1 MNLTILKRLNT
12 LKIIQGR
19 QTSMTTSRLYSVLS
33 IILYILLFYSIFDVY
48 YTSPLVHRGTY
59 DRPSVPGLVKTVVFI
74 VADGLRYDKLFT
86 EEMEDTPT
94 LRKLMRTEGLWGF
107 SHTRVPTESRPGHV
121 AMFAGFYEDVASITK
136 GWQANAVEFDSIF
149 NRSYRAFAWGGPDV
163 VPMLQPINRAGD
175 ERVKIENYPHEM
187 LDFTAENI
195 TQVDDWVVDKFAE
208 FMMTSSHLLLRTGA
222 ESEDANDDFRKGNF
236 LFLHLSAADQMGHT
250 KKPGSK
256 EYLSMVR
263 HLDQN
268 IARILDI
275 FAKHP
280 EISQDA
286 AFIFTADHGMTDWGS
301 HGAGSAHE
309 TITPLIAWGKHIPRP
324 APLFKLSDL
333 SPTTKSSSRIDIRQ
347 ADLCPLI
354 ACLLGIP
361 IPAHSIGELP
371 LEFLDLDPSLKVG
384 LIRENAL
391 HALKQLHIKYEE
403 RKASHY
409 HLFFREFSKFSK
421 NTIQSMLEKAA
432 LQTSNQNYNS
442 AIQTY
447 RRIIELGLEGLTYYH
462 KYDRF
467 FMGLVD

>member
-1 MNLTILKRLNT
+1 MAI
-12 LKIIQGR
+12 
-19 QTSMTTSRLYSVLS
+19 
-33 IILYILLFYSIFDVY
+33 
-48 YTSPLVHRGTY
+48 
-59 DRPSVPGLVKTVVFI
+59 
-74 VADGLRYDKLFT
+74 
-86 EEMEDTPT
+86 
-94 LRKLMRTEGLWGF
+94 
-107 SHTRVPTESRPGHV
+107 
-121 AMFAGFYEDVASITK
+121 
-136 GWQANAVEFDSIF
+136 
-149 NRSYRAFAWGGPDV
+149 
-163 VPMLQPINRAGD
+163 
-175 ERVKIENYPHEM
+175 
-187 LDFTAENI
+187 
-195 TQVDDWVVDKFAE
+195 
-208 FMMTSSHLLLRTGA
+208 SSHLLSTGT
-222 ESEDANDDFRKGNF
+222 ESVDANDDFRKGNF

-263 HLDQN
+263 HLDKN
-268 IARILDI
+268 IARIIDI
-275 FAKHP
+275 FEQHP

-309 TITPLIAWGKHIPRP
+309 TITPLIVWGKHIPRP
-324 APLFKLSDL
+324 VSPFKFVDL

-409 HLFFREFSKFSK
+409 HMFFREFSKFSK

-432 LQTSNQNYNS
+432 LQTANS
-442 AIQTY
+442 DISADY
-447 RRIIELGLEGLTYYH
+447 
-462 KYDRF
+462 
-467 FMGLVD
+467 